1 MKKYKMISDYMNN
14 KKYRLSFNKLAANTF
29 GLDFEDWYKNKLF
42 YNKYICYSFVDG
54 DEVIANISINKM
66 DLIIKDQKKKA
77 LQIGT
82 VMTHPNYRN
91 QGLSA
96 ALMKHIIEKYENDYD
111 VIYLFA
117 NDSVLNFYPKFGFR
131 KTEEY
136 FYELDAA
143 QINKKQSRI
152 RKLNKENEEDHNIIL
167 RLAENRQPVSQKLGI
182 YNDIWPLLVYCLYEY
197 SNNLYYLE
205 DEDIILIAAREENR
219 LHIYD
224 ILSLEPFILDNII
237 EKIVLES
244 DKIIEIHFVPK
255 LMKYNVI
262 KGYKQRENDTLF
274 VKSKEDLPKEILF
287 PMTSH
292 T

>member
-1 MKKYKMISDYMNN
+1 MKKYKMISNYMDNE
-14 KKYRLSFNKLAANTF
+14 KYRLSFNKLAANTF

-42 YNKYICYSFVDG
+42 YNRYICYSFVDG
-54 DEVIANISINKM
+54 DEVVANISINKM
-66 DLIIKDQKKKA
+66 DLIIEDQKKKA

-82 VMTHPNYRN
+82 VMTHSEYRS

-117 NDSVLNFYPKFGFR
+117 NDSVLNFYPKFGLK

-136 FYELDAA
+136 FYEVDAA
-143 QINKKQSRI
+143 QINKKQSPI
-152 RKLNKENEEDHNIIL
+152 RKLNKENEEDYNIIL
-167 RLAENRQPVSQKLGI
+167 RLAEKRQPVSKKLGI
-182 YNDIWPLLVYCLYEY
+182 CNDIWPLLVYCLYEY

-205 DEDIILIAAREENR
+205 DEDIILIAEREENR

-224 ILSLEPFILDNII
+224 ILSLQTFILDNII
-237 EKIVLES
+237 EKVVLES
-244 DKIIEIHFVPK
+244 DKTIEIHFASE

-274 VKSKEDLPKEILF
+274 VRSKVDLPKEILF

>member
-1 MKKYKMISDYMNN
+1 MKKYKMISNYMDNE
-14 KKYRLSFNKLAANTF
+14 KYRSSFNKLAVGTF

-42 YNKYICYSFVDG
+42 YNRYICYSFVDR
-54 DEVIANISINKM
+54 DEIIANISINKM
-66 DLIIKDQKKKA
+66 NLIIKNQKKKA

-82 VMTHPNYRN
+82 VMTHPEYRN

-111 VIYLFA
+111 IIYLFA
-117 NDSVLNFYPKFGFR
+117 NDSVLNFYPKFGF
-131 KTEEY
+131 KKAEEY

-143 QINKKQSRI
+143 QINKKQSQI
-152 RKLNKENEEDHNIIL
+152 RKLNKENEEDYKIIL

-182 YNDIWPLLVYCLYEY
+182 CNDIWPLLVYCLYEY
-197 SNNLYYLE
+197 SNDLYYLE
-205 DEDIILIAAREENR
+205 DEDIIVIAVREGDR

-224 ILSLEPFILDNII
+224 ILTLEPFILDNII
-237 EKIVLES
+237 EKFVLES
-244 DKIIEIHFVPK
+244 DKIIEIHFVPE

-262 KGYKQRENDTLF
+262 KGYKQRKNDTLF
-274 VKSKEDLPKEILF
+274 LRSKEDLSKEILF

>member
-1 MKKYKMISDYMNN
+1 MRKYKMISNYMDNE
-14 KKYRLSFNKLAANTF
+14 KYRLSFNKLAANTF

-42 YNKYICYSFVDG
+42 YDRYICYSFAYG

-82 VMTHPNYRN
+82 VMTHPEHRN

-111 VIYLFA
+111 IIYLFA
-117 NDSVLNFYPKFGFR
+117 NDSVLNFYPKFGFK

-143 QINKKQSRI
+143 QINKKQNRI
-152 RKLNKENEEDHNIIL
+152 RKLNKENEEDYNIIL
-167 RLAENRQPVSQKLGI
+167 RLAENRQPVSKKLGI

-197 SNNLYYLE
+197 SNDLYYLE
-205 DEDIILIAAREENR
+205 DEDIILIAEREENR

-224 ILSLEPFILDNII
+224 VLSLEPFNLDDII
-237 EKIVLES
+237 EKVVLES
-244 DKIIEIHFVPK
+244 DKIIEIHFVPE
-255 LMKYNVI
+255 LMKYNVF

-274 VKSKEDLPKEILF
+274 VRSTEDLPEEILF